1 MYGPS
6 CFIPNKAGTDVFS
19 LINEHFYHKNH
30 IYYTKKKIIK
40 RSETSNFNKIEPQ
53 IIQKDV

>member
-19 LINEHFYHKNH
+19 LINKHFYHKNH
-30 IYYTKKKIIK
+30 IYYTKKKLSK
-40 RSETSNFNKIEPQ
+40 EMKQVEPAKKVLQ
-53 IIQKDV
+53 GV